1 MRYIKKDSMSKRHNK
16 IRNAALAVSV
26 VILTALFSDYIFD
39 KSLDAEA
46 ETTDVILAEQIT
58 VTETKEAAAAQLTTN
73 QTNDKVTSNLL
84 SVKSKETPDYTI
96 SAFEESFTL
105 YASDRVNLRRG
116 AGTEYDKI
124 LTLSRGASVIATGE
138 TTNGWY
144 QVLYNG
150 NLGYIKAD
158 YLQEKALPTSYVFA
172 GDSRTVQMS
181 QAVKNSQNIYVAKV
195 GEGYSYFVNT
205 AIPQIDASISEG
217 TVVVINY
224 GVNDLYNV
232 DKYISKVNSKIDSWI
247 EKGATVYYAAVLP
260 VKDYPTIT
268 NADIENFNNALKNG
282 LDSRVGWLDGYTYLQ
297 TYGFSTADGLHFNYD
312 TYKGLYSYYMDAI
325 SL

>member
-1 MRYIKKDSMSKRHNK
+1 MRFLQKDSMTKRPNK
-16 IRNAALAVSV
+16 VRGVALAVSV
-26 VILTALFSDYIFD
+26 VVLTAVFSDYIFD
-39 KSLDAEA
+39 KTLAAEA
-46 ETTDVILAEQIT
+46 ETTFTTKTENAQIVEAKTTQTTVAEEIT
-58 VTETKEAAAAQLTTN
+58 
-73 QTNDKVTSNLL
+73 TSNLL
-84 SVKSKETPDYTI
+84 SEKSKDTPDYII
-96 SAFEESFTL
+96 SAFEENLTL
-105 YASDRVNLRRG
+105 YANARVNVRRG
-116 AGTEYDKI
+116 AGTDYDKI
-124 LTLSRGASVIATGE
+124 LTVNRGTSITVTGE

-150 NLGYIKAD
+150 TVGYIKAE

-181 QAVKNSQNIYVAKV
+181 QAVSGSQNTYIAKV

-217 TVVVINY
+217 TVIVINY

-268 NADIENFNNALKNG
+268 NADIENFNSKMQSG
-282 LDSRVGWLDGYTYLQ
+282 LDSRIGWLDGYTYLQ

-312 TYKGLYSYYMDAI
+312 TYKGLYSYYMGAI
-325 SL
+325 TL